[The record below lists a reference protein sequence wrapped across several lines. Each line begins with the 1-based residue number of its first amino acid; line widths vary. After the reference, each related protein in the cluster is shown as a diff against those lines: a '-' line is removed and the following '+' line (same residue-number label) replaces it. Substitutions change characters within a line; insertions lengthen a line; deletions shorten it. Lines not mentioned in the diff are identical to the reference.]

1 MKIQIQYRL
10 NVAAILRN
18 LQGKILVCERLKNEG
33 CWQFPQ
39 GGVQREETHEAA
51 LGREL
56 REEISVRPR
65 DYRIVVKK
73 GPYRYDFG
81 EGVVKNGY
89 LGKEQYYFLC
99 DYSGEPAAIE
109 VATAHPE
116 FRAYRWIRPGEFDA
130 GWLSGSK
137 QPVYR
142 AVFADFFNVR
152 I

>member
-18 LQGKILVCERLKNEG
+18 VQGKILVCERLKNEG

-56 REEISVRPR
+56 WEEISVRPR

-81 EGVVKNGY
+81 EGVVKKGY

-99 DYSGEPAAIE
+99 DYAGDTTAIE

-116 FRAYRWIRPGEFDA
+116 FRAYRWIRPSEFEA
-130 GWLSGSK
+130 AWLPPPK

-142 AVFADFFNVR
+142 SVFADFFNVR